1 MLRVGLRG
9 TECLVEKGYPHA
21 LGTADLAQCRRCP
34 GLPFDHL
41 SEQGEPHRD
50 DLAVLGKL
58 GDRLIQK
65 GVLVPGDVARPV
77 WQTPVRDT
85 ERCQYF
91 ARMTNVEE
99 IDERGVLP
107 LEQFD
112 LELVHETGDR
122 QPEIISHHHERLH
135 MLTIAVPK
143 SSDQLRVL
151 PATLG

>member
-9 TECLVEKGYPHA
+9 TERLVEKGYPHA
-21 LGTADLAQCRRCP
+21 LGATDLTQSCGGP
-34 GLPFDHL
+34 GLALDHVG
-41 SEQGEPHRD
+41 EHGEPHRD

-107 LEQFD
+107 
-112 LELVHETGDR
+112 
-122 QPEIISHHHERLH
+122 
-135 MLTIAVPK
+135 
-143 SSDQLRVL
+143 
-151 PATLG
+151 